1 MSLVS
6 IIDAYLNNGAD
17 KLLEG
22 ANLSI
27 EENERICL
35 VGRNGTGKSTLLS
48 LIQGKRELDSGR
60 IIIQS
65 GLKIATLCQDPPSYE
80 HGTAYSLAASGVPV
94 VGEAL
99 SKFSLSEDPHEQ
111 LELSAFIESH
121 DGWVKDAVVRKILN
135 RIGLAPELELKSL
148 SGGNRRKVALAA
160 ALASEP
166 QLLLLDE
173 PTNHLDI
180 ESIAWFEQEL
190 KNFNGTLVFVTHDRF
205 FANNCAT
212 RIVELDRGKLY
223 SYPGSFN
230 RYIELRDER
239 LRKEELAN
247 AEFDKILAQEEAWIR
262 RGVKARLA
270 RNEGRV
276 KDLEER
282 RKIRANRR
290 DRMGNVIMEANSAQ
304 RSGNLV
310 FEIKELNISFGEKSV
325 IKDFS
330 ATVMR
335 GDRIGITGPNA
346 AGKTTLIKT
355 LLGQIK
361 PTSGKVRTGVNVE
374 IQYFDQYHEGLD
386 LEKSVADNVADGHT
400 EVCIN
405 GKNKHVIS
413 YLANFLFSGRRAR
426 SPVKVLSGG
435 EKNRLLLARLFA
447 KSSNV
452 LIMDEP
458 TNDLDL
464 ETLDLLEDLVS
475 TYNGTVIIISHDRAF
490 IDKVATETWVFD
502 GKGHIESVIGGWS
515 DVLAY
520 YERIS
525 KNVECQTKD
534 NSQKDIKNSEQPSRT
549 GTEKTDN
556 SKKKKG
562 LTFTQKHEL
571 KELPDK
577 VEKLEADI
585 ALLDEQLSDP
595 TLFADGPEKSIE
607 VTNKRNKA
615 QEELDKLYAR
625 WEELELIN
633 GE

>member
-1 MSLVS
+1 MALVS

-17 KLLEG
+17 KVFEG
-22 ANLSI
+22 ATFAV
-27 EENERICL
+27 EEGERICL

-48 LIQGKRELDSGR
+48 VIEGKRELDSGR
-60 IIIQS
+60 IIVQS
-65 GLKIATLCQDPPSYE
+65 GLKIASLCQDPPAYE
-80 HGTAYSLAASGVPV
+80 NGCAYTLAASSYPV
-94 VGEAL
+94 VGKAL
-99 SKFSLSEDPHEQ
+99 AEFYTCTDPKR
-111 LELSAFIESH
+111 LTELSMYLEKH
-121 DGWVKDAVVRKILN
+121 DGFVVDATVKKVLN
-135 RIGLAPELELKSL
+135 RIGLDPDTPLKSL
-148 SGGNRRKVALAA
+148 SGGNRRKAALAA
-160 ALASEP
+160 ALVCQP

-180 ESIAWFEQEL
+180 ESISWFEDEI
-190 KNFNGTLVFVTHDRF
+190 KNFKGTIIFVTHDRI
-205 FANNCAT
+205 FADHLAS

-247 AEFDKILAQEEAWIR
+247 IEFDRNLAQEEAWIR

-276 KDLEER
+276 RDLIKLRE
-282 RKIRANRR
+282 IRANRR
-290 DRMGNVIMEANSAQ
+290 DRMGNVIMEANVSE

-310 FEIKELNISFGEKSV
+310 YEIKDITLGFNDKNVVEN
-325 IKDFS
+325 FS

-335 GDRIGITGPNA
+335 KDRIGITGPNG
-346 AGKTTLIKT
+346 AGKTTLIKA
-355 LLGQIK
+355 LLEEIK
-361 PTSGKVRTGVNVE
+361 PKLGKLRVGVNVAV
-374 IQYFDQYHEGLD
+374 QYFDQYHEALD

-413 YLANFLFSGRRAR
+413 YLANFLFTGRRAR

-464 ETLDLLEDLVS
+464 ETLDLLEDLIS
-475 TYNGTVIIISHDRAF
+475 SYEGTVIVISHDRAF
-490 IDKVATETWVFD
+490 LDKIATETWVFD
-502 GKGHIESVIGGWS
+502 GEGHIESVVGGWS

-520 YERIS
+520 YQRIKKDDS
-525 KNVECQTKD
+525 DKKVLNVQKKD
-534 NSQKDIKNSEQPSRT
+534 NVKK
-549 GTEKTDN
+549 EKS
-556 SKKKKG
+556 SKLG
-562 LTFTQKHEL
+562 LSFTQKHEL
-571 KELPDK
+571 EQLPSK
-577 VEKLEADI
+577 VEKLEEQIGA
-585 ALLDEQLSDP
+585 LDEELNSPDTYSDC
-595 TLFADGPEKSIE
+595 GEKARE
-607 VTNKRNKA
+607 LNEKRSSLQK
-615 QEELDKLYAR
+615 ELDELYSR
-625 WEELELIN
+625 WEELELLN
-633 GE
+633 AQ

>member
-22 ANLSI
+22 ANFAV

-60 IIIQS
+60 IIIQT
-65 GLKIATLCQDPPSYE
+65 GLKVATLCQDPPEYE
-80 HGTAYSLAASGVPV
+80 NGTAYTMAASGVPL

-99 SKFSLSEDPHEQ
+99 AKFSQTDDPHEQ
-111 LELSAFIESH
+111 IELSAFIEKH
-121 DGWVKDAVVRKILN
+121 DGWVKDALVKKILN
-135 RIGLAPELELKSL
+135 KIGLEPSMKLSGL

-160 ALASEP
+160 ALVQEP

-180 ESIAWFEQEL
+180 ESIAWFEEEL
-190 KNFNGTLVFVTHDRF
+190 RSFKGTIIFVTHDRY

-212 RIVELDRGKLY
+212 RMVELDRGKLY
-223 SYPGSFN
+223 AYPGSFN
-230 RYIELRDER
+230 KYIELRDER

-276 KDLEER
+276 KDLKER
-282 RKIRANRR
+282 REIRANRR

-310 FEIKELNISFGEKSV
+310 FEVKDLKLSFGEHTV
-325 IKDFS
+325 VNNFS

-335 GDRIGITGPNA
+335 GDRIGITGPNG
-346 AGKTTLIKT
+346 AGKTTLIKA
-355 LLGQIK
+355 LLGDIK
-361 PTSGKVRTGVNVE
+361 PSFGKVRVGVNVE
-374 IQYFDQYHEGLD
+374 VQYFDQYHQALD
-386 LEKSVADNVADGHT
+386 FEKSVADNVADGHT

-452 LIMDEP
+452 LVMDEP

-464 ETLDLLEDLVS
+464 ETLDLLEDLIAS
-475 TYNGTVIIISHDRAF
+475 YEGTVIVISHDRDF
-490 IDKVATETWVFD
+490 IDKIATETWVFD
-502 GKGHIESVIGGWS
+502 GQGNIESIIGGWS
-515 DVLAY
+515 DVLDY
-520 YERIS
+520 YKRIGKDES
-525 KNVECQTKD
+525 NKAVANKETKE
-534 NSQKDIKNSEQPSRT
+534 N
-549 GTEKTDN
+549 N
-556 SKKKKG
+556 SKSVQRSDSKAPKTETKTK
-562 LTFTQKHEL
+562 LSFTQKHEL
-571 KELPDK
+571 EELPSK
-577 VEKLEADI
+577 VEALEEELSA
-585 ALLDEQLSDP
+585 LDEKLNSPDLY
-595 TLFADGPEKSIE
+595 TDDGTKARE
-607 VTNKRNKA
+607 VSEERSKVQA
-615 QEELDKLYAR
+615 QLDKLYER
-625 WEELELIN
+625 WEELESLN
-633 GE
+633 A

>member
-22 ANLSI
+22 ANFAV

-60 IIIQS
+60 IIIQT
-65 GLKIATLCQDPPSYE
+65 GLKVATLCQDPPEYE
-80 HGTAYSLAASGVPV
+80 NGTAYTMAASGVPL

-99 SKFSLSEDPHEQ
+99 AKFSQTDDPHEQ
-111 LELSAFIESH
+111 IELSAFIEKH
-121 DGWVKDAVVRKILN
+121 DGWVKDALVKKILN
-135 RIGLAPELELKSL
+135 KIGLEPSMKLSGL

-160 ALASEP
+160 ALVQEP

-180 ESIAWFEQEL
+180 ESIAWFEEEL
-190 KNFNGTLVFVTHDRF
+190 RSFKGTIIFVTHDRY

-230 RYIELRDER
+230 KYIELRDER

-276 KDLEER
+276 KDLKER
-282 RKIRANRR
+282 REIRANRR

-310 FEIKELNISFGEKSV
+310 FEVKDLKLSFGEHTV
-325 IKDFS
+325 VNNFS

-335 GDRIGITGPNA
+335 GDRIGITGPNG
-346 AGKTTLIKT
+346 AGKTTLIKA
-355 LLGQIK
+355 LLGDIK
-361 PTSGKVRTGVNVE
+361 PSFGKVRVGVNVE
-374 IQYFDQYHEGLD
+374 VQYFDQYHQALD
-386 LEKSVADNVADGHT
+386 FEKSVADNVADGHT

-452 LIMDEP
+452 LVMDEP

-464 ETLDLLEDLVS
+464 ETLDLLEDLIAS
-475 TYNGTVIIISHDRAF
+475 YEGTVIVISHDRDF
-490 IDKVATETWVFD
+490 IDKIATETWVFD
-502 GKGHIESVIGGWS
+502 GQDNIESIIGGWS
-515 DVLAY
+515 DVLDY
-520 YERIS
+520 YKRIGKDES
-525 KNVECQTKD
+525 NKAVANKETKE
-534 NSQKDIKNSEQPSRT
+534 N
-549 GTEKTDN
+549 N
-556 SKKKKG
+556 SKSVQRSDSKAPKTVTKTK
-562 LTFTQKHEL
+562 LSFTQKHEL
-571 KELPDK
+571 EELPSK
-577 VEKLEADI
+577 VEALEEELSA
-585 ALLDEQLSDP
+585 LDEKLNSPDLY
-595 TLFADGPEKSIE
+595 TDDGTKARE
-607 VTNKRNKA
+607 VSEERSKVQA
-615 QEELDKLYAR
+615 QLDKLYER
-625 WEELELIN
+625 WEELESLN
-633 GE
+633 A

>member
-22 ANLSI
+22 ANFAV

-60 IIIQS
+60 IIIQT
-65 GLKIATLCQDPPSYE
+65 GLKVATLCQDPPEYE
-80 HGTAYSLAASGVPV
+80 NGTAYTMAASGVPL

-99 SKFSLSEDPHEQ
+99 AKFSQTDDLHEQ
-111 LELSAFIESH
+111 IELSAFIEKH
-121 DGWVKDAVVRKILN
+121 DGWVKDALVKKILN
-135 RIGLAPELELKSL
+135 KIGLEPSMKLSGL

-160 ALASEP
+160 ALVQEP

-180 ESIAWFEQEL
+180 ESIAWFEEEL
-190 KNFNGTLVFVTHDRF
+190 RSFKGTIIFVTHDRY

-230 RYIELRDER
+230 KYIELRDER

-276 KDLEER
+276 KDLKER
-282 RKIRANRR
+282 REIRANRR

-310 FEIKELNISFGEKSV
+310 FEVKDLKLSFGEHTV
-325 IKDFS
+325 VNNFS

-335 GDRIGITGPNA
+335 GDRIGITGPNG
-346 AGKTTLIKT
+346 AGKTTLIKA
-355 LLGQIK
+355 LLGDIK
-361 PTSGKVRTGVNVE
+361 PSFGKVRVGVNVE
-374 IQYFDQYHEGLD
+374 VQYFDQYHQALD
-386 LEKSVADNVADGHT
+386 FEKSVADNVADGHT

-452 LIMDEP
+452 LVMDEP

-464 ETLDLLEDLVS
+464 ETLDLLEDLIAS
-475 TYNGTVIIISHDRAF
+475 YEGTVIVISHDRDF
-490 IDKVATETWVFD
+490 IDKIATETWVFD
-502 GKGHIESVIGGWS
+502 GQGNIESIIGGWS
-515 DVLAY
+515 DVLDY
-520 YERIS
+520 YKRIGKDES
-525 KNVECQTKD
+525 NKAVANKETKE
-534 NSQKDIKNSEQPSRT
+534 N
-549 GTEKTDN
+549 N
-556 SKKKKG
+556 SKSVQRSDSKAPKTETKTK
-562 LTFTQKHEL
+562 LSFTQKHEL
-571 KELPDK
+571 EELPSK
-577 VEKLEADI
+577 VEALEEELSA
-585 ALLDEQLSDP
+585 LDEKLNSPDLY
-595 TLFADGPEKSIE
+595 TDDGTKARE
-607 VTNKRNKA
+607 VSEERSKVQA
-615 QEELDKLYAR
+615 QLDKLYER
-625 WEELELIN
+625 WEELESLN
-633 GE
+633 A

>member
-22 ANLSI
+22 ANFAV

-60 IIIQS
+60 IIIQT
-65 GLKIATLCQDPPSYE
+65 GLKVATLCQDPPEYE
-80 HGTAYSLAASGVPV
+80 NGTAYTMAASGVPL

-99 SKFSLSEDPHEQ
+99 AKFSQTDDPHEQ
-111 LELSAFIESH
+111 IELSAFIEKH
-121 DGWVKDAVVRKILN
+121 DGWVKDALVKKILN
-135 RIGLAPELELKSL
+135 KIGLEPSMKLSGL

-160 ALASEP
+160 ALVQEP

-180 ESIAWFEQEL
+180 ESIAWFEEEL
-190 KNFNGTLVFVTHDRF
+190 RSFKGTIIFVTHDRY

-230 RYIELRDER
+230 KYIELRDER

-276 KDLEER
+276 KDLKER
-282 RKIRANRR
+282 REIRANRR

-310 FEIKELNISFGEKSV
+310 FEVKDLKLSFGEHTV
-325 IKDFS
+325 VNNFS

-335 GDRIGITGPNA
+335 GDRIGITGPNG
-346 AGKTTLIKT
+346 AGKTTLIKA
-355 LLGQIK
+355 LLGDIK
-361 PTSGKVRTGVNVE
+361 PIFGKVRVGVNVE
-374 IQYFDQYHEGLD
+374 VQYFDQYHQALD
-386 LEKSVADNVADGHT
+386 FEKSVADNVADGHT

-452 LIMDEP
+452 LVMDEP

-464 ETLDLLEDLVS
+464 ETLDLLEDLIAS
-475 TYNGTVIIISHDRAF
+475 YEGTVIVISHDRDF
-490 IDKVATETWVFD
+490 IDKIATETWVFD
-502 GKGHIESVIGGWS
+502 GQGNIESIIGGWS
-515 DVLAY
+515 DVLDY
-520 YERIS
+520 YKRIGKDES
-525 KNVECQTKD
+525 NKAVANKETKE
-534 NSQKDIKNSEQPSRT
+534 N
-549 GTEKTDN
+549 N
-556 SKKKKG
+556 SKSVQRSDSKAPKTETKTK
-562 LTFTQKHEL
+562 LSFTQKHEL
-571 KELPDK
+571 EELPSK
-577 VEKLEADI
+577 VEALEEELSA
-585 ALLDEQLSDP
+585 LDEKLNSPDLY
-595 TLFADGPEKSIE
+595 TDDGTKARE
-607 VTNKRNKA
+607 VSEERSKVQA
-615 QEELDKLYAR
+615 QLDKLYER
-625 WEELELIN
+625 WEELESLN
-633 GE
+633 T